1 VDVIDEINIQKRYNI
16 IDIEIEL
23 FKFLFISFKCWRKY
37 NIVSIVDSNNS
48 GSVGNAISIEP
59 NLIPKFD
66 DEMEIGVRKIIR

>member
-1 VDVIDEINIQKRYNI
+1 MLE
-16 IDIEIEL
+16 
-23 FKFLFISFKCWRKY
+23 KY